1 MFNCFI
7 SAQAQQMTVEAN
19 AQKPLISLKSVNI
32 HFSQNSKSL
41 KAIYL
46 YIEIR
51 TLKVFWKK
59 KQAVSV
65 YLRIDTFPIALW
77 LCLLF

>member
-7 SAQAQQMTVEAN
+7 SAQAQQMTDEAN

-32 HFSQNSKSL
+32 NFSQNSKSL

-51 TLKVFWKK
+51 TLKVFKK
-59 KQAVSV
+59 NSQFQFTCVLTLFQLPCGYVS
-65 YLRIDTFPIALW
+65 F
-77 LCLLF
+77 F